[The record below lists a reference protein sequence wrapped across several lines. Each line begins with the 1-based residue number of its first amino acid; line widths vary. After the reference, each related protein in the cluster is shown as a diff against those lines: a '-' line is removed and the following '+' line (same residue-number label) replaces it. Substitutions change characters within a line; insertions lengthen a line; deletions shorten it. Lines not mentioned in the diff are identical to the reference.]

1 MMTIDRLQAPTF
13 TSNFSFPEIAPD
25 LHTLA
30 NKIPLYV
37 INAGSQALC
46 KIEMVF
52 NAGNYFESAPLIA
65 NATNAL
71 MREGTISKS
80 AGEIAELLDYYGAF
94 LETAVYKD
102 KASVILYSL
111 NKHLHKTLPVMLDLI
126 QHAIFPE
133 KELTLY
139 KTNQKQKFLVNQ
151 QKVDFVAR
159 NHFNAL
165 LFSNTPYDQ
174 YIEEANYD
182 ALSQTQL
189 QQFFKE
195 RYAGNGLY
203 IVMSGNISGDVLNQ
217 VKEAAS
223 LMNLSKEEPKQ
234 DYVNNFSG
242 RKELFIEKKDAMQSA
257 IRIGRRLFNKN
268 HPDYFG
274 MQIVNT
280 ILGGYFGSRLMSNIR
295 EDKGYTY
302 GIGSGIASLLNDGFF
317 YISTEVGVDVTKATL
332 TEIYKEIEILQQNLV
347 SQEELDLVKNYL
359 LGTFLRSVDGPFAI
373 SEKFTSIK
381 DYGLTNEFYK
391 AYVMHIKQAKTED
404 LMLLAQ
410 KYLKKTDLSELVVG
424 KI

>member
-1 MMTIDRLQAPTF
+1 MSINRLQAPQF
-13 TSNFSFPEIAPD
+13 TTSFSFPAIAPEQHI
-25 LHTLA
+25 LPNQL
-30 NKIPLYV
+30 PLFV

-52 NAGNYFESAPLIA
+52 NAGNYFETGALIA
-65 NATNAL
+65 KATNSL
-71 MREGTISKS
+71 MREGTTSKS

-111 NKHLHKTLPVMLDLI
+111 NKHLSKTLPVMMDII
-126 QHAIFPE
+126 QNAIFPE

-165 LFSNTPYDQ
+165 LFKDTPYDQ
-174 YIEEANYD
+174 FAEAENYD
-182 ALSQTQL
+182 KLTQAQL
-189 QQFFKE
+189 QSFFKE
-195 RYAGNGLY
+195 RYANHASY
-203 IVMSGNISGDVLNQ
+203 MVIAGNIAPDVLNQ
-217 VKEAAS
+217 VIDAAGS
-223 LMNLSKEEPKQ
+223 LPLKTENKVLP
-234 DYVNNFSG
+234 YVNAISG
-242 RKELFIEKKDAMQSA
+242 RQELFIEKKDAMQSA

-268 HPDYFG
+268 HSDYFG
-274 MQIVNT
+274 MQLLNT

-302 GIGSGIASLLNDGFF
+302 GIGSGVASLLHDGFF

-347 SQEELDLVKNYL
+347 TNEELELVKNYL
-359 LGTFLRSVDGPFAI
+359 LGTFLRSVDGPFAM
-373 SEKFTSIK
+373 SDKFTSIK
-381 DYGLTNEFYK
+381 DYGLTNEFYIN
-391 AYVMHIKQAKTED
+391 YVNYIKQAKAED
-404 LMLLAQ
+404 LLLLAQ
-410 KYLKKTDLSELVVG
+410 KYLNKNDLSELVVG